1 MKRTPNAAPRR
12 PLLALLLAAALCPGL
27 RAMELPLLDEGGV
40 KATLTAEADALSR
53 EAPLLATLRLETPA
67 AETPTLPDLRD
78 RLRGFTL
85 VEDFPEGHQEAAG
98 RAQTRWRLRLTPAPE
113 GPWRILPMALTLRDR
128 QTGATRQLATR
139 AADFPPPPPLP
150 AAHGAPEV
158 DLSPL
163 WLPPTWRDLGLWAL
177 AAALAAG
184 LAAALLP
191 LLRRLRRALRERAL
205 SPEERAR
212 LELARLLAE
221 GLPAQGRLKRF
232 YYALT
237 GVVRR
242 YFERAHALRATRQTT
257 EEFLAGLAQA
267 PGVPQASKDALAAFL
282 QAADRVKYAGAEA
295 TPAQAEASAQAAGAL
310 IEADAAVRA
319 QRG

>member
-1 MKRTPNAAPRR
+1 
-12 PLLALLLAAALCPGL
+12 
-27 RAMELPLLDEGGV
+27 MELTLLDEGGV
-40 KATLTAEADALSR
+40 KATLSAEAPALAR
-53 EAPLLATLRLETPA
+53 ETPLLATLRVETPA
-67 AETPTLPDLRD
+67 AEAPTLPDLRD
-78 RLRGFTL
+78 RLRGFSL
-85 VEDFPEGHQEAAG
+85 VEDFPEGRQTAAG
-98 RAQTRWRLRLTPAPE
+98 RALATWRLRLTPAPE

-128 QTGATRQLATR
+128 QTGATRQLVTR
-139 AADFPPPPPLP
+139 AADFPPPAPLP
-150 AAHGAPEV
+150 HADGAPEV
-158 DLSPL
+158 DTAPL
-163 WLPPTWRDLGLWAL
+163 WTPPTWRAIGLWAL

-184 LAAALLP
+184 ALAALLP
-191 LLRRLRRALRERAL
+191 LLRRLRRTLRERTL

-257 EEFLAGLAQA
+257 EEFLAGLAQT

-282 QAADRVKYAGAEA
+282 QAADRVKYAGLEA
-295 TPAQAEASAQAAGAL
+295 TPAQAEASAQAAEAL
-310 IEADAAVRA
+310 IEADAAARRQA
-319 QRG
+319 G